1 MRYFLIILIALI
13 GGAGMAN
20 DLTARIQRDTERYR
34 KGDAVIRVVDKNG
47 RPIEGASVKVEQLTH
62 DFLFGCNIYTFGHYP
77 TPEANERYN
86 QEFKHIFNYATLPF
100 YWRGFEG
107 IRGRPSY
114 QFTETV
120 SKWCNENGVLP
131 KGHPLV
137 WACHQAGIPEWL
149 PKDDAEVKRLMEA
162 RVRDIVS
169 HYKGSIGVWDVVNE
183 SIHGSRFANMS
194 IYDMTSQPVKW
205 ARETNPDA
213 LLIVNE
219 FGMFGDKKAKDAS
232 LKLLRQMKDA
242 GVPYDAIGLQSH
254 MHGGLF
260 PTPTILSV
268 LDEYAK
274 LGKPLHLTET
284 TILSGQETNPA
295 DEKKQAKQ
303 IEQFYRAC
311 FSHPAVKA
319 ITWWDFS
326 DFAAWQ
332 GVAAGL
338 VRKDLTP
345 KPAYLVLDRLINKE
359 WHTNLEGKT
368 ASDGSYS
375 FRGFH
380 GKYRVTIEASG
391 VSKTIDMHLSEGR
404 RNLLEARL

>member
-1 MRYFLIILIALI
+1 
-13 GGAGMAN
+13 MAD

-34 KGDAVIRVVDKNG
+34 KGDAIIQVVDKSG
-47 RPIEGASVKVEQLTH
+47 RPIEGASVRVEQITH
-62 DFLFGCNIYTFGHYP
+62 DFLFGCNIYVLGAFP
-77 TPEANERYN
+77 TPEANEKYG
-86 QEFKHIFNYATLPF
+86 QEFKHLFNYATLPF
-100 YWRGFEG
+100 YWRWFEAEQG
-107 IRGRPSY
+107 KKDY

-120 SKWCNENGVLP
+120 AKWCNENGVLP

-137 WACHQAGIPEWL
+137 WSAHEAGIPPWL
-149 PKDDAEVKRLMEA
+149 PNDDAEVKRLMEA

-183 SIHGSRFANMS
+183 SVHGSTFAHMTV
-194 IYDMTSQPVKW
+194 YDMTSEPVKW

-213 LLIVNE
+213 MLIVNE
-219 FGMFGDKKAKDAS
+219 YGMFTDKKAKGDS
-232 LKLLRQMKDA
+232 LKLLRRMKDA

-260 PTPTILSV
+260 PIPTILSV
-268 LDEYAK
+268 LDEYAR

-284 TILSGQETNPA
+284 TILSGKETNPA
-295 DEKKQAKQ
+295 DEKKQA
-303 IEQFYRAC
+303 EQVEEFYRAC

-326 DFAAWQ
+326 DFGAWQ

-338 VRKDLTP
+338 VRKDLSP

-359 WHTNLEGKT
+359 WRTSLEGKT
-368 ASDGSYS
+368 DSKGSYS

-380 GKYRVTIEASG
+380 GKYRVTVTISG
-391 VSKTIDMHLSEGR
+391 VSKTMEMHLSEGEKTH
-404 RNLLEARL
+404 LEVRS